1 MTEDVKDTKLMKE
14 AVQCWAEAVAIH
26 IANSARG
33 LSKYDAHA
41 LKQLFDW
48 PQMLDS
54 TLPIQEML
62 EKLDER
68 ISK

>member
-1 MTEDVKDTKLMKE
+1 MKDNEEMKTMKE
-14 AVQCWAEAVAIH
+14 AVQCWADSVALH
-26 IANSARG
+26 IASSARG

-48 PQMLDS
+48 PQMLRKS
-54 TLPIQEML
+54 IAIQEML
-62 EKLDER
+62 ERLDER

>member
-1 MTEDVKDTKLMKE
+1 MTEDIKDTKLMKE

-26 IANSARG
+26 IAGSARG

-48 PQMLDS
+48 PQMLS
-54 TLPIQEML
+54 NTLPIQEML

>member
-1 MTEDVKDTKLMKE
+1 MNDNEDIKLMKD

-26 IANSARG
+26 IASSTRG

-48 PQMLDS
+48 PQMLSS
-54 TLPIQEML
+54 TLPIQEL
-62 EKLDER
+62 LDKLDER
-68 ISK
+68 ISR

>member
-1 MTEDVKDTKLMKE
+1 MNDNEEMKTMKE
-14 AVQCWAEAVAIH
+14 AVQCWADSVALH
-26 IANSARG
+26 IASSARG

-48 PQMLDS
+48 PQMLRKS
-54 TLPIQEML
+54 LPIQELM

-68 ISK
+68 TSR

>member
-1 MTEDVKDTKLMKE
+1 MNDNEDIKLMKE
-14 AVQCWAEAVAIH
+14 AVQCWADSVALH
-26 IANSARG
+26 IASSARG

-48 PQMLDS
+48 PQMLRKS
-54 TLPIQEML
+54 IAIQEML

-68 ISK
+68 TAK

>member
-1 MTEDVKDTKLMKE
+1 MKDNEDIKTIKE
-14 AVQCWAEAVAIH
+14 AVQCWAEAVALH
-26 IANSARG
+26 IASSARG

-54 TLPIQEML
+54 TLPIQELL

>member
-1 MTEDVKDTKLMKE
+1 MTEEIKDAKLMKE
-14 AVQCWAEAVAIH
+14 AVQCWAESVALH
-26 IANSARG
+26 IASSARG

-48 PQMLDS
+48 PQMLS
-54 TLPIQEML
+54 NTLPIQELL